1 MRRLVILLIA
11 VLGTISLASASAQA
25 AGAPRIISPR
35 VDSFVAKRRVTVKV
49 GTPRSASS
57 LTATLDGKS
66 VGGVFRRRR
75 TGVWSA
81 TFGARLLS
89 AGANRLVVSTRAR
102 GDRRRYVSTRFIVG
116 RRDRGLL
123 TVRGPRR
130 PDRQVARVSIA
141 RRAQRLSA
149 DLNGKRLRWPH
160 GVAPSRKELLR
171 LGADDGLHFGVNHLK
186 VMAVR
191 GNGASRRRK
200 PQRGRPTRPA
210 AGRGGSGSQD
220 RQRRQSPSRRHQLAA
235 RGAGRDPLIQLV
247 GGRKARRLAAG
258 PEPGNFAAAPAP
270 DQRTRHLR
278 GPPPGYRNPD
288 AGRRT
293 GGQDRVRRRPPARPR
308 LGGADRP
315 TGRDDGHPGR
325 RR

>member
-102 GDRRRYVSTRFIVG
+102 GDRRRYVSTRSSSAGEITASH
-116 RRDRGLL
+116 L
-123 TVRGPRR
+123 RGPRR

-171 LGADDGLHFGVNHLK
+171 LAPT
-186 VMAVR
+186 MASIS
-191 GNGASRRRK
+191 AS
-200 PQRGRPTRPA
+200 T
-210 AGRGGSGSQD
+210 
-220 RQRRQSPSRRHQLAA
+220 
-235 RGAGRDPLIQLV
+235 
-247 GGRKARRLAAG
+247 
-258 PEPGNFAAAPAP
+258 
-270 DQRTRHLR
+270 T
-278 GPPPGYRNPD
+278 
-288 AGRRT
+288 
-293 GGQDRVRRRPPARPR
+293 
-308 LGGADRP
+308 
-315 TGRDDGHPGR
+315 
-325 RR
+325 